1 MRLRTLLIAMAMLA
15 GGAASASAQSTD
27 YGDVLDTAVALTR
40 EGTVDVSLMG
50 GRVNITGADGSQV
63 RIKARATTGALQFY
77 ASPSRVRLGVDTRRH
92 ERNSNAQFDI
102 TVPRGTRVIVNSMS
116 APVAV
121 RNVRGEVNVESMSG
135 GVEISDAIRKVTAH
149 TLSGRMSI
157 SSVDGDIECGTV
169 SGPIQMDEVA
179 GDVAAESVSGR
190 LLMTGVRSK
199 LVRTGTVSGRIEYA
213 GTFDPAGTYEF
224 KSHSGGLRLVVPA
237 NSGAR
242 FRIESF
248 NGSVSSDF
256 PVTLQPKGFDNK
268 LEYTIGDGRARVVA
282 ETFSGSIRIERDSG
296 RE

>member
-1 MRLRTLLIAMAMLA
+1 MKLRALLIAIATLA
-15 GGAASASAQSTD
+15 CSAASASAQGSRYD
-27 YGDVLDTAVALTR
+27 DVMDTTVALTR

-50 GRVNITGADGSQV
+50 GRVNINGTDGSQV
-63 RIKARATTGALQFY
+63 RIKARVMSGLLQFY

-92 ERNSNAQFDI
+92 DRNSDAEFDI
-102 TVPRGTRVIVNSMS
+102 SVPRGTRLIVNSMS
-116 APVAV
+116 APVAI
-121 RNVRGEVNVESMSG
+121 RGVRGEVTVENMSGNVE
-135 GVEISDAIRKVTAH
+135 ITDAIRKVSAH
-149 TLSGRMSI
+149 TLSGRLLI
-157 SSVDGDIECGTV
+157 SSVDGDVEAGTV

-190 LLMTGVRSK
+190 VLMSGVRSK
-199 LVRTGTVSGRIEYA
+199 LVKSGTVSGTIQYA

-224 KSHSGGLRLVVPA
+224 KSHSGSLRLVVPA

-248 NGSVSSDF
+248 SGGVTSDF

-282 ETFSGSIRIERDSG
+282 ETFSGGIRIERDTG